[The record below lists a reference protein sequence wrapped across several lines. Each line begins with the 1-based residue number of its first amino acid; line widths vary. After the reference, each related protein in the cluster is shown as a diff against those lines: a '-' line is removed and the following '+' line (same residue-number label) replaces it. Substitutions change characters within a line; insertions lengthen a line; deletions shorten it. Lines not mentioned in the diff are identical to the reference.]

1 MQTPPSF
8 FLGRQPILD
17 RRHNTVAYELLF
29 RSGQSGGADVADD
42 RAATASVIAHAFS
55 ALGIDAVLGGC
66 RGFINFDAGLLMS
79 DVVEVLPPER
89 TVVELLETI
98 DVDAAVIDRCRELR
112 RQGFQLALDDVT
124 HMDPGRQRVLP
135 MIDVV
140 KVDIPATPAD
150 QIPAL
155 IERVRRPGLKL
166 LAEKIDTQAQAD
178 WCRELGFDLFQG
190 YFFARPM
197 VLEGRRADP
206 SKQLLVQLLQ
216 QVLTDADNA
225 DVEQSLKQSP
235 ELSYKLMRLV
245 NSVGMGLRSPIQ
257 SLGHAL
263 VVLGRRQLQRWVQ
276 VLLFAHHSAGDFP
289 SPLLTLAATR
299 GRLLELLAERE
310 SCDSG
315 FRDMAFMTGILSLL
329 DTLLGLPMPEAV
341 APLALPD
348 EVRDALLSRS
358 GPLGRLL
365 RLVESLEA
373 GNDAEAASLLAD
385 GRPCPVAELP
395 RLQVAAMAWA
405 NSIAV
410 PAD

>member
-1 MQTPPSF
+1 
-8 FLGRQPILD
+8 
-17 RRHNTVAYELLF
+17 
-29 RSGQSGGADVADD
+29 
-42 RAATASVIAHAFS
+42 
-55 ALGIDAVLGGC
+55 
-66 RGFINFDAGLLMS
+66 
-79 DVVEVLPPER
+79 
-89 TVVELLETI
+89 
-98 DVDAAVIDRCRELR
+98 
-112 RQGFQLALDDVT
+112 
-124 HMDPGRQRVLP
+124 MDPGRQQVLP

-155 IERVRRPGLKL
+155 IARVRRPGLKL

-190 YFFARPM
+190 YFFARPV

-216 QVLTDADNA
+216 QVLTDADNV
-225 DVEQSLKQSP
+225 DIEQSLKQSP

-310 SCDSG
+310 SCDNG

-329 DTLLGLPMPEAV
+329 DTLLGLPMPDAV
-341 APLALPD
+341 APLALPED
-348 EVRDALLSRS
+348 VRDALLRRA

-365 RLVESLEA
+365 RLVQSLEE
-373 GNDAEAASLLAD
+373 GNDTEVAGLLAD

-395 RLQVAAMAWA
+395 RLQVAAMSWA
-405 NSIAV
+405 NSIAT